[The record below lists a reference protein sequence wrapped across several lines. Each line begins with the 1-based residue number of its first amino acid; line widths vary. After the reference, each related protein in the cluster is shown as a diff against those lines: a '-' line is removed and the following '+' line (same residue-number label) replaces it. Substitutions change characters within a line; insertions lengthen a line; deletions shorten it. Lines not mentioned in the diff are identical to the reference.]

1 MLTDLIRDLTA
12 LPGVSGAEEP
22 VRRYLEEQL
31 RGREDCRCTV
41 DNLGNLI
48 VEKQGRN
55 RPARKVLL
63 SAHMDEVGLI
73 VTHIEESGFLRF
85 DTVGGISPEV
95 LAGKRVYVGEGLL
108 PALTGIKAIH
118 QQKPEE
124 RTAAPS
130 VDQLYIDIGA
140 RSREEAEELVRLGD
154 RVTFAHNY
162 ARFGDGFVRAKALD
176 DRASCAIL
184 LRLLLEE
191 SEYDFTAAFTV
202 QEETGCTGAKTAAY
216 AAGADVSIV
225 AETTTAADIPG
236 NDEADRVAVLGKG
249 PVISFMDRGTIYDM
263 ELFRLAGQLAA
274 EEGIPCQSKTR
285 VAGGNESRSTQTAG
299 RGARVAAVSI
309 PCRYLHSQAVV
320 MKEEDAEQS
329 LRLIR
334 ALCRKA
340 AEL

>member
-1 MLTDLIRDLTA
+1 MLNELIFDLTA

-22 VRRYLEEQL
+22 VRRYIEEKLQ
-31 RGREDCRCTV
+31 GRCAYTV

-48 VEKQGRN
+48 ACKKGRKT
-55 RPARKVLL
+55 PAKKVLL

-73 VTHIEESGFLRF
+73 IKHLDEDGMLRF

-95 LAGKRVYVGEGLL
+95 LAGKRVYVGEKLL
-108 PALTGIKAIH
+108 PGLVGIKAIH
-118 QQKPEE
+118 QQKTEE
-124 RTAAPS
+124 RTAPPS
-130 VDQLYIDIGA
+130 VEQLYIDIGA
-140 RSREEAEELVRLGD
+140 HSREEAGALVRLGE
-154 RVTFAHNY
+154 RAQFAHNY
-162 ARFGDGFVRAKALD
+162 AQLGEGFVRAKAID
-176 DRASCAIL
+176 NRAGCAIL
-184 LRLLLEE
+184 LQLLLEE

-216 AAGADVSIV
+216 AVGADISIV

-236 NDEADRVAVLGKG
+236 NEGAKRVAVLGQG
-249 PVISFMDRGTIYDM
+249 PVLSFMDRGTVYDM
-263 ELFRLAGQLAA
+263 GLFRLAQQAAA
-274 EEGIPCQSKTR
+274 EEGIPCQVKTQ

-299 RGARVAAVSI
+299 SGARVAAVSI

-320 MKEEDAEQS
+320 MQQQDAEDT